1 MRFPRSCYTE
11 RIHVDNLNYWVI
23 SQHFASSVYLWPNR
37 QKSSNIGSF
46 IIGHMAK
53 PSEWKCAV
61 DLYAHFDAQSIP
73 NICYNVLSFKIYLSL
88 SQSILNG
95 ARKVA
100 HSPNQLPFVRNCVSP
115 KACNFHPR
123 PQLFPS
129 IPPTRTRMVLVDTYF
144 LRTDIEWLTFKRLAP
159 NRCFSSF

>member
-1 MRFPRSCYTE
+1 MLYNHEISKELLYWKNSCGQFELLGDFPAFCLK
-11 RIHVDNLNYWVI
+11 RI
-23 SQHFASSVYLWPNR
+23 F
-37 QKSSNIGSF
+37 
-46 IIGHMAK
+46 MAK
-53 PSEWKCAV
+53 PAKRLQYWQ
-61 DLYAHFDAQSIP
+61 LYNWTYGKARRVKVCCWFIR
-73 NICYNVLSFKIYLSL
+73 SFWRPKHPQDVFLKIYLR
-88 SQSILNG
+88 QATLNG